1 MRKPENVSHVD
12 AACAIGD
19 SIKAYTALFY
29 QAKIQ
34 SGETILIMDA
44 CSVNYYLDVFK
55 IRFNFIDKQQ
65 SQLCFLWSL
74 TELVYNVSSF

>member
-1 MRKPENVSHVD
+1 MLDAFTTVSCNCFYFFSNDFPPLHSVRKPENVSHVD

-55 IRFNFIDKQQ
+55 ID
-65 SQLCFLWSL
+65 
-74 TELVYNVSSF
+74 